1 MAIEKFLSLL
11 ATHLR
16 NVADNIEAGNSNMSE
31 EEAVSLLENI
41 RRVTDREEIMSK
53 YEACRYLNVGRST
66 LMAM

>member
-53 YEACRYLNVGRST
+53 YEACRYLNVGRIH
-66 LMAM
+66 LIAM

>member
-41 RRVTDREEIMSK
+41 RRVTDRKEIMSK
-53 YEACRYLNVGRST
+53 YEA
-66 LMAM
+66 

>member
-1 MAIEKFLSLL
+1 
-11 ATHLR
+11 
-16 NVADNIEAGNSNMSE
+16 MSE

-66 LMAM
+66 FDSYVNSKRERVLCLW

>member
-1 MAIEKFLSLL
+1 
-11 ATHLR
+11 
-16 NVADNIEAGNSNMSE
+16 MSE

-66 LMAM
+66 FDSYVRSGELREVSGSRVLRIYYS